1 MLWVIDPSLN
11 SAEDQG
17 TRELLKG
24 WQGPHRLFRPS
35 IDGDGPT
42 DRDGYEFDAAI
53 LMGSAASVHDD
64 YPWLQRLSAWLAPIV
79 RGEIER
85 PLLGIC
91 FGHQLL
97 AHLAGGEVRWMSEE
111 RIKRLGVEE
120 SRFQGSRL
128 LGQEEASL
136 RVVVSHAEAVTT
148 APPNYVVTASRPGVP
163 IDGIEHRSRPLFS
176 YQFHPEARDEFAT
189 RTGIGADQ
197 IDARLCADSR
207 LVLDRF
213 VERVQAQKKR
223 AGRPSAD
230 SHSG

>member
-17 TRELLKG
+17 TQELLTRWNG
-24 WQGPHRLFRPS
+24 DHRLFRPV
-35 IDGDGPT
+35 IDSNGPSV
-42 DRDGYEFDAAI
+42 DDGYDFDAVI

-64 YPWLQRLSAWLAPIV
+64 FPWLQRLSAWLRPIV
-79 RGEIER
+79 TGEIER

-97 AHLAGGEVRWMSEE
+97 AHVAGGEVQWMSAEKL
-111 RIKRLGVEE
+111 KRLGVEN
-120 SRFQGSRL
+120 SSLRKSRL
-128 LGQEEASL
+128 LGVEADEL

-148 APPNYVVTASRPGVP
+148 PPVGYRVTASRPGVP
-163 IDGIEHRSRPLFS
+163 IDGIEHETLPLFS

-189 RTGIGADQ
+189 RTGLGAEQ
-197 IDARLCADSR
+197 IDERLCRDSQR
-207 LVLDRF
+207 LIDRF
-213 VERVQAQKKR
+213 VELVSAQKKR
-223 AGRPSAD
+223 AGRPSAG